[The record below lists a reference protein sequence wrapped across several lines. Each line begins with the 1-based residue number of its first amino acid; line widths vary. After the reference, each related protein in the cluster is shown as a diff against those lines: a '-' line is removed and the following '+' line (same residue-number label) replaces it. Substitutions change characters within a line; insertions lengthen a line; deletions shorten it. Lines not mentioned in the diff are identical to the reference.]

1 MDLEVLWKNS
11 YLCLSPQSTH
21 PTILPDFD
29 SQEESCCWLSWE
41 GREEAHESSSPIDP
55 SARSP
60 PPPPMPSRPSSTPR
74 KWRGFLVQ
82 HGKGCTNAE
91 SYGGS
96 NPWFQRMFMEF
107 ERNWPHSCSTQN
119 VLNLIITEVS
129 RSRNNLPVLL
139 SYLHAARNYLP
150 SLRLGLHNNDWV
162 VFWA

>member
-1 MDLEVLWKNS
+1 MEKF
-11 YLCLSPQSTH
+11 LSRFVPSKHTPH
-21 PTILPDFD
+21 NLTRLRF
-29 SQEESCCWLSWE
+29 SRRELLLTFV
-41 GREEAHESSSPIDP
+41 GRERKAHESSSPIDP

-60 PPPPMPSRPSSTPR
+60 PPLPMPSRPSSTPR

-91 SYGGS
+91 SNGGS
-96 NPWFQRMFMEF
+96 NPWFQRMLMEF
-107 ERNWPHSCSTQN
+107 ERYKLNSCSTQN

-150 SLRLGLHNNDWV
+150 SLRLGIHIIMTDSCSEHKT
-162 VFWA
+162 